1 MFNAAVT
8 TDIVL
13 RTENSILLIKRGKA
27 PYKDMWALPGGYLE
41 PDETLDMC
49 ALRELQEETGIS
61 ADLQMVGVVSTPDRD
76 PRERTVT
83 VVFAGCLEEEMEAT
97 GGDDAKEARW
107 WPLAELPYMAF
118 DHLNIIHGVCR

>member
-13 RTENSILLIKRGKA
+13 RTKDKILLIKRGRA

-41 PDETLDMC
+41 PDENTDQC
-49 ALRELQEETGIS
+49 ALRELQEETGLS
-61 ADLQMVGVVSTPDRD
+61 AHLTPIGVVSDPHRD

-83 VVFAGCLEEEMEAT
+83 VVYGGTLDEELEPT

-107 WPLAELPYMAF
+107 WPLSELPYMAF